1 MEARTSVVNMHL
13 DDLGIGVKSL
23 SSPAIAGSCR
33 NMPTYS
39 LILLAHE
46 VKYGCSLQR
55 NFPTELLP
63 TQNLYAVKNGNQ
75 ARCVRYRTETETT
88 EPEVKVPK
96 FMLSVSKG
104 VLNLRQWGCRLR
116 SSHHSKKA

>member
-39 LILLAHE
+39 LVLLAYE
-46 VKYGCSLQR
+46 VKYG
-55 NFPTELLP
+55 
-63 TQNLYAVKNGNQ
+63 
-75 ARCVRYRTETETT
+75 
-88 EPEVKVPK
+88 
-96 FMLSVSKG
+96 
-104 VLNLRQWGCRLR
+104 
-116 SSHHSKKA
+116 